1 MLLAKRL
8 VCQCPASYPSRLAEL
23 SSQRRFVLWQGGVGF
38 CEGASLLLSVV
49 NDTEGAN
56 PVINL
61 SPEGTAAATGRQS
74 IDPFVNVFH
83 PPLSTCFILPCQH
96 VSFPLVNMFHPPLST
111 CFILPCQRVSFP
123 LVNIRGGGAHTAAP
137 DRCVGCD
144 GGADCVGASPYA
156 DAHGPKVSTRGP
168 GKEAKDSAFVFWVY
182 VNRR

>member
-74 IDPFVNVFH
+74 IDPFVNV
-83 PPLSTCFILPCQH
+83 
-96 VSFPLVNMFHPPLST
+96 
-111 CFILPCQRVSFP
+111 
-123 LVNIRGGGAHTAAP
+123 RGGGAHTAAP